1 MMQDVYQLLK
11 EKGITLPQPSRK
23 AGIYTRVQPFGERLL
38 YCSGCGP
45 NRLDGTKVIGK
56 LGRDLTVEQGQEASY
71 WCMLNLLGNLHD
83 AIGDLN
89 RIKKFVKVLAFVNCT
104 DDFTMQPT
112 VVNGGSSLLVELFGQ
127 DALAARTA
135 VGTNALPNGIA
146 CEIEMLV
153 ELKDE
158 PR

>member
-1 MMQDVYQLLK
+1 MRDVYEVLK
-11 EKGITLPQPSRK
+11 EKGIELPQPSKK
-23 AGIYTRVQPFGERLL
+23 AGIYQRTQVFMDKLI

-45 NRLDGTKVIGK
+45 NRIDGTKVIGK
-56 LGRDLTVEQGQEASY
+56 VGKDLSIEQGQEAAY
-71 WCMLNLLGNLHD
+71 WCMLNLLGNLHE
-83 AIGDLN
+83 ALGDLN

-104 DDFTMQPT
+104 DDFKQQPL
-112 VVNGGSSLLVELFGQ
+112 VVNGGSQLLVDLFGE

-153 ELKDE
+153 EIN
-158 PR
+158 

>member
-1 MMQDVYQLLK
+1 MRDVYVILE
-11 EKGITLPQPSRK
+11 EKGIVLPKPSTK
-23 AGIYTRVQPFGERLL
+23 AGIYTRVQSFGDCLL

-45 NRLDGTKVIGK
+45 NRLDGTKVIGRV
-56 LGRDLTVEQGQEASY
+56 GDDLTIEQGQEAAY

-89 RIKKFVKVLAFVNCT
+89 RIEKFVKVLAFVRCT
-104 DDFTMQPT
+104 DDFQKQPL
-112 VVNGGSSLLVELFGQ
+112 VVNGGSQLLVDLFGES
-127 DALAARTA
+127 ALAARTA

-153 ELKDE
+153 QLKK
-158 PR
+158 